1 MKNILV
7 TGCAGFIGSFVCQRL
22 LEKGNLVIGIDN
34 LNNYYDVDLKK
45 NRLKFLGINFTNS
58 IDYNHENP
66 NFKFIYGSIENESTW
81 DIINNMAINFDFV
94 INLAAQAG
102 VRESLKNPKSYIF
115 SNILGFQNVIMF
127 CVNNNIRLLYASSSS
142 VYGKSNIQPFEENF
156 NCDSPE
162 SLYAATK
169 RSNELVAYS
178 YFCTHKLK
186 SIGLRFFTVYG
197 PWGRPDMA
205 PMLFAKSATSNKK
218 IKIYNNGNQMR
229 DFTFISDIVDGIINI
244 LDQFDKVCSE
254 TMILN
259 IGKGSPVGLMNFIS
273 YLEKEFQIEFIKEYL
288 PEQPGDVPLTYASTK
303 LLSRLTQF
311 QPTISLDTGV
321 KLFVEWYKK
330 YHKIK

>member
-1 MKNILV
+1 
-7 TGCAGFIGSFVCQRL
+7 
-22 LEKGNLVIGIDN
+22 
-34 LNNYYDVDLKK
+34 
-45 NRLKFLGINFTNS
+45 
-58 IDYNHENP
+58 
-66 NFKFIYGSIENESTW
+66 
-81 DIINNMAINFDFV
+81 
-94 INLAAQAG
+94 
-102 VRESLKNPKSYIF
+102 
-115 SNILGFQNVIMF
+115 
-127 CVNNNIRLLYASSSS
+127 
-142 VYGKSNIQPFEENF
+142 
-156 NCDSPE
+156 
-162 SLYAATK
+162 
-169 RSNELVAYS
+169 
-178 YFCTHKLK
+178 
-186 SIGLRFFTVYG
+186 
-197 PWGRPDMA
+197 MA

-229 DFTFISDIVDGIINI
+229 DFTFISDIVNGIINI

-330 YHKIK
+330 YHNIK